1 MWRPRRRNSS
11 PSEPPA
17 RPVTA
22 GAQATPLPA
31 PPSMAPPSPLPA
43 GPRLK
48 RVVIKL
54 GTGVLTSGIGQLNT
68 ARIADVC
75 EQIATLRAQGT
86 EVIVVSSGAVGLGM
100 GRLGLKKRPS
110 DVAKKQACAA
120 IGQSLLM
127 QTWQRGFEPHHLTV
141 AQVLLTHDDLRVRS
155 RYLAVAASLQEM
167 LDYGTITVI
176 NENDTVS
183 AAEIKFGDNDTLSA
197 MVASLARAQY
207 LVILSTAPGLIDMKG
222 TGEIVPVVENITAS
236 IEAMAG
242 GTTSETAVGGIV
254 SKISAAR
261 IATKS
266 GCGVFIAS
274 GAEPAILTKIFSGH
288 SPGTFFV
295 PSGLPMESKKRW
307 LAYFQRPEGTIQVNE
322 RAVPVLREQGRSL
335 LAIGVTG
342 VRGAFDAG
350 DIVDIV
356 DPEGRVFARGIAAF
370 GDSEVKSAAGKSSE
384 QLKPLFPGRKRLEVV
399 HRNDLVVL

>member
-1 MWRPRRRNSS
+1 MKT
-11 PSEPPA
+11 
-17 RPVTA
+17 TA
-22 GAQATPLPA
+22 P
-31 PPSMAPPSPLPA
+31 
-43 GPRLK
+43 K

-68 ARIADVC
+68 IRIAA
-75 EQIATLRAQGT
+75 IAAEIAALRLAGT

-100 GRLGLKKRPS
+100 GRLGLKKKPS
-110 DVAKKQACAA
+110 ELSRKQACAA

-127 QTWQRGFEPHHLTV
+127 QTWQSGFEPHGITV
-141 AQVLLTHDDLRVRS
+141 AQVLLTHEDLRARN
-155 RYLAVAASLQEM
+155 RYLGVKDTLEK
-167 LDYGTITVI
+167 LIGYNVVPVI

-197 MVASLARAQY
+197 MVASLVDAQH

-222 TGEIVPVVENITAS
+222 TGQIVPVVEKITPE

-242 GTTSETAVGGIV
+242 GTTDITATGGMI
-254 SKISAAR
+254 SKISAAKL
-261 IATKS
+261 ATKA

-274 GAEPAILTKIFSGH
+274 GAEPLIIARLFSGR

-307 LAYFQRPEGTIQVNE
+307 LAYFQRPVGGIRINE
-322 RAVPVLREQGRSL
+322 CAVPVLRDQGRSL

-342 VRGAFDAG
+342 VRGNFAVG
-350 DIVDIV
+350 DIVDIL
-356 DPEGRVFARGIAAF
+356 DPDDKVIARGVTTF
-370 GDSEVKSAAGKSSE
+370 SDTEVKAIAGKSSDE
-384 QLKPLFPGRKRLEVV
+384 LKPLYPARKHLEVI
-399 HRNDLVVL
+399 HRDNLVLL